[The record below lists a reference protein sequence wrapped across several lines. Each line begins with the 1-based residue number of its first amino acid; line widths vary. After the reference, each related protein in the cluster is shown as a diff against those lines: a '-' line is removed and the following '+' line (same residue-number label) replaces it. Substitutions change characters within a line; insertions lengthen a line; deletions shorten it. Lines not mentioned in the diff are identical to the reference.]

1 MSIENRQDT
10 DSVGATP
17 PPTSL
22 ASWRRS
28 NSRMLE
34 SYLGDIE
41 YLIRERLWTEALPLA
56 LTLPHICAA
65 LENPALA
72 SSPEQ
77 FLHWCELWVRPS
89 KSDTSMTVPSAEE
102 LYRLASARGKPLQ
115 PAAERSVPVQALR
128 QLRLRRLARAAPPR
142 RRVSLADMRD
152 FPDEPAREACVALL
166 EAVRRW
172 YDDYAVLDSTVQT
185 NLARLAVL
193 R

>member
-1 MSIENRQDT
+1 MSIENQQDA
-10 DSVGATP
+10 DNVGTLL

-65 LENPALA
+65 LENAALA
-72 SSPEQ
+72 SSREQ

-89 KSDTSMTVPSAEE
+89 QSDTSMTVPSPEE
-102 LYRLASARGKPLQ
+102 LYRLASLRGKPLQ
-115 PAAERSVPVQALR
+115 PDAEPGVPMHALR

-142 RRVSLADMRD
+142 RRVSLADVRD
-152 FPDEPAREACVALL
+152 FSDEPAREACVALL

-172 YDDYAVLDSTVQT
+172 YDDYAVLDATVQ
-185 NLARLAVL
+185 NNFARLAVL

>member
-1 MSIENRQDT
+1 
-10 DSVGATP
+10 
-17 PPTSL
+17 
-22 ASWRRS
+22 
-28 NSRMLE
+28 MLE

-41 YLIRERLWTEALPLA
+41 YLIRERLWSEALPLA

-65 LENPALA
+65 LENPGLA

-77 FLHWCELWVRPS
+77 FLHWCEAWVRPS
-89 KSDTSMTVPSAEE
+89 RSDTSMTVPSPDE
-102 LYRLASARGKPLQ
+102 LYRLACTRAKALQ
-115 PAAERSVPVQALR
+115 PDAQPGVPILALR

-142 RRVSLADMRD
+142 RRVSLADVRD
-152 FPDEPAREACVALL
+152 LADEPAREACVALL

-172 YDDYAVLDSTVQT
+172 YDDYAVLDSTVQN